1 MASLNSYGNLQRS
14 DGSIDLY
21 FGPST
26 PNDKQNWIKT
36 RPERGFFLYFRAYG
50 PLQPFF
56 DQTWKLN
63 DVKPD
68 RIKIY
73 RNVHSHRLCEVN
85 VPDNRIRN
93 KCSRDPFLT
102 PIPANGAAQSIRN
115 DPLLYDMRVIRPS
128 GRSPDTL
135 LANAD

>member
-73 RNVHSHRLCEVN
+73 RSVHSHRLCEVN

-102 PIPANGAAQSIRN
+102 PIPANGAAQSN
-115 DPLLYDMRVIRPS
+115 PS
-128 GRSPDTL
+128 
-135 LANAD
+135 